1 MSQPRRRRRSRRRR
15 SGGQPQQQPKQ
26 DGQQQRQAAGRAP
39 SGNGEATRKRSRR
52 RGKRRSGE
60 GGRPGSPKSS
70 EDLVR
75 ALPRERPENL
85 VLEPDGKSLEGVIGE
100 LQSEYG
106 VPQYPQEYRI
116 TIKIAEGDTKTE
128 APAPVE
134 AKANADAPRAAGGA
148 PVREKAPAAPLMARE
163 GSDGPKR
170 SRRRRRRKRGGGGGG
185 GAPSSS

>member
-1 MSQPRRRRRSRRRR
+1 MSQPRRRRRNRRRR
-15 SGGQPQQQPKQ
+15 SGGQPQQQ
-26 DGQQQRQAAGRAP
+26 QQRQEQQRQQAPRAP
-39 SGNGEATRKRSRR
+39 GGSGEAVRRRSRR

-60 GGRPGSPKSS
+60 ARGGSPKSS

-85 VLEPDGKSLEGVIGE
+85 LLEPDGTMLEGVIGD

-116 TIKIAEGDTKTE
+116 TIKIADGDAKGE

-134 AKANADAPRAAGGA
+134 TTPGPDVPRPPGA
-148 PVREKAPAAPLMARE
+148 PVREKAPAAPLMSRE
-163 GSDGPKR
+163 GGDGPRR
-170 SRRRRRRKRGGGGGG
+170 SRRRRRRRKRGGE
-185 GAPSSS
+185 SSSSG